1 MGAVD
6 SRLAPLLRW
15 LGLTMVVILL
25 LQLAAVL
32 VGVDWSDDTTR
43 PQVTGPLVALA
54 PLGFLGLLVALMGAR
69 LDNPRPRRRQT
80 PLRWLICALSALLA
94 VGMLVAIPFSLD
106 GAAGDP
112 AQAENLEQGRQ
123 ALKEARQFRDD
134 DLRVKAVGEQLA
146 QAGQLA
152 ADASDEDK
160 IKAAETMID
169 EQIAQMDQQ
178 LKKVEGQQ
186 NLQSQQRLIGGTAS
200 AAVLAVA
207 FVLLALTAVL

>member
-1 MGAVD
+1 
-6 SRLAPLLRW
+6 
-15 LGLTMVVILL
+15 MVVILL
-25 LQLAAVL
+25 LQMAAVL
-32 VGVDWSDDTTR
+32 VGVDWSHDTTR

-186 NLQSQQRLIGGTAS
+186 NRQSQQRLIGGTAS

>member
-1 MGAVD
+1 MGAGS

-69 LDNPRPRRRQT
+69 LDNPPRRQT

-94 VGMLVAIPFSLD
+94 VGMLVAIPFLSL
-106 GAAGDP
+106 
-112 AQAENLEQGRQ
+112 
-123 ALKEARQFRDD
+123 
-134 DLRVKAVGEQLA
+134 
-146 QAGQLA
+146 
-152 ADASDEDK
+152 
-160 IKAAETMID
+160 IHI
-169 EQIAQMDQQ
+169 
-178 LKKVEGQQ
+178 
-186 NLQSQQRLIGGTAS
+186 
-200 AAVLAVA
+200 
-207 FVLLALTAVL
+207 